1 MRIPE
6 EFVDFCATISHCS
19 WDDAHHRSL
28 ICSDERIADFD
39 AVKDE
44 YAEQLNI
51 AHKKS
56 CSADAIFLD
65 GEGEYVLVEF
75 KSGRVDPKGVIRK
88 IYDSALILADRENVS
103 ISWLREHVRFV
114 LVYPKSGITDD
125 DRNDFARRHLM
136 KQTSQDA
143 SREVRMFIPENIIGF
158 FYKDAIEMTPD
169 RFIQTFL

>member
-1 MRIPE
+1 M
-6 EFVDFCATISHCS
+6 
-19 WDDAHHRSL
+19 
-28 ICSDERIADFD
+28 
-39 AVKDE
+39 
-44 YAEQLNI
+44 
-51 AHKKS
+51 
-56 CSADAIFLD
+56 
-65 GEGEYVLVEF
+65 LVEF
-75 KSGRVDPKGVIRK
+75 KSGRVDPKEVTQK

-114 LVYPKSGITDD
+114 LVYPKAGITDD

-136 KQTSQDA
+136 KQTSQYA